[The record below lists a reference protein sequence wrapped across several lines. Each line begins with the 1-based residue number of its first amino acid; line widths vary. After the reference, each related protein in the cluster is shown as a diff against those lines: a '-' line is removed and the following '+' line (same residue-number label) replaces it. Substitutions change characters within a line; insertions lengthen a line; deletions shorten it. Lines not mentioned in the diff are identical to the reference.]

1 MNYSTDSELSI
12 EKTDA
17 ADVIVAGGG
26 LAGLATSVRL
36 SQAGFR
42 VLCLEPERNF
52 EHIVGE
58 SLDWSAP
65 ELLSQLGLTMDDLI
79 QREVSTFKRH
89 VILKLPDNSAT
100 EYLPSAWLA
109 EPPLNI
115 ELRTLH
121 LDRMRLHRD
130 LRQIALNHGVSI
142 IHDRVASVEH
152 KDDRITG
159 IQTGTGRQLSSKW
172 FIDASGAAARILGRL
187 FHLPFI
193 EFGHRKVAM
202 WTYFNVSET
211 QEGTTLYA
219 MAKQGQYMNWIWEI
233 PIRPGVISVGCVSL
247 GSEIKRERSQGKTV
261 QEIFRDRLLKFTRFQ
276 TLLHDADVPT
286 PQVTAFTCSVS
297 KRVCGPNWII
307 VGEAAS
313 LPDPITGN
321 GVTTALRH
329 AAEASMLL
337 KKFQNKDRI
346 SFWARTVYNQRVFQM
361 GKFFNS
367 LIEKLAYQWPIR
379 DRMGLLAAGDAYTIP
394 AWSINQIYSR
404 LGPEGMLSTL
414 PFCLLLMSIRGVAW
428 MFYNLCR
435 LFPAATQPLAE
446 PES

>member
-1 MNYSTDSELSI
+1 MSW
-12 EKTDA
+12 
-17 ADVIVAGGG
+17 
-26 LAGLATSVRL
+26 
-36 SQAGFR
+36 
-42 VLCLEPERNF
+42 
-52 EHIVGE
+52 GE

-79 QREVSTFKRH
+79 EREVSTFKRH

-100 EYLPSAWLA
+100 EYVPSAWLA

-121 LDRMRLHRD
+121 LDRTRLHRE
-130 LRQIALNHGVSI
+130 LLAIALNHGVSI
-142 IHDRVASVEH
+142 IPDRVASVEH
-152 KDDRITG
+152 KDGRIICIHTAL
-159 IQTGTGRQLSSKW
+159 GRELSSKW
-172 FIDASGAAARILGRL
+172 FIDASGAAASTFGRL
-187 FHLPFI
+187 FHLPVV
-193 EFGHRKVAM
+193 EFGPRKVAM
-202 WTYFNVSET
+202 WTYFNVSER

-219 MAKQGQYMNWIWEI
+219 MAAPRQYMNWIWEI
-233 PIRPGVISVGCVSL
+233 PIRPGVISVGCVSP
-247 GSEIKRERSQGKTV
+247 GSDIKRERAQGKKV
-261 QEIFRDRLLKFTRFQ
+261 QEIFRGRLLKFTRFEA
-276 TLLHDADVPT
+276 LLRDADAPV
-286 PQVTAFTCSVS
+286 PQVTAFTCRVS

-329 AAEASMLL
+329 SAEATRLL
-337 KKFQNKDRI
+337 EKFRNKDRLSI
-346 SFWARTVYNQRVFQM
+346 WARTVYNLRVFQM

-394 AWSINQIYSR
+394 AWSINQIYAR
-404 LGPEGMLSTL
+404 LSPEGMLSTL
-414 PFCLLLMSIRGVAW
+414 PFCLFLVSIRGVAW
-428 MFYNLCR
+428 IFYNLCR
-435 LFPAATQPLAE
+435 LFPAAPQPLAE

>member
-1 MNYSTDSELSI
+1 MTED
-12 EKTDA
+12 TGA
-17 ADVIVAGGG
+17 TDVIIVGGG
-26 LAGLATSVRL
+26 LSGLATSVGL
-36 SQAGFR
+36 SKAGFR
-42 VLCLEPERNF
+42 VVCLEPEQNF

-65 ELLSQLGLTMDDLI
+65 ELLSQLGLNMDDLV

-121 LDRMRLHRD
+121 LDRSRLHPA
-130 LRQIALNHGVSI
+130 LLAIALNHGVSI
-142 IHDRVASVEH
+142 IHDRVATVEH
-152 KDDRITG
+152 KHDRITR
-159 IQTGTGRQLSSKW
+159 IHTARGRELSSKW
-172 FIDASGAAARILGRL
+172 FIDASGAAANTFGRL
-187 FHLPFI
+187 FHLPVV
-193 EFGHRKVAM
+193 EFGPRKVAM
-202 WTYFNVSET
+202 WTYFNVSDT

-219 MAKQGQYMNWIWEI
+219 VAQQRQYMNWIWEI
-233 PIRPGVISVGCVSL
+233 PIRPGVISVGCVSP
-247 GSEIKRERSQGKTV
+247 GSDIKRERAQGKTV
-261 QEIFRDRLLKFTRFQ
+261 EEIFLGRLRNFTRFQ
-276 TLLHDADVPT
+276 ALLRDADVPS
-286 PQVTAFTCSVS
+286 PHVTAFTCRVS

-321 GVTTALRH
+321 GVTAALRH
-329 AAEASMLL
+329 AAEASRLL
-337 KKFQNKDRI
+337 EKFKNKRRI
-346 SFWARTVYNQRVFQM
+346 SFWARTVYNLRVLQM

-404 LGPEGMLSTL
+404 LRPEGMLSTL
-414 PFCLLLMSIRGVAW
+414 PFCVFLMSIRGVAW
-428 MFYNLCR
+428 IFYKLCR
-435 LFPAATQPLAE
+435 LFPAAPQPLAE